1 MNTRSSRTAGA
12 VRARVVSGL
21 SGLAGVAIVV
31 WAGLPLLSLTYLG
44 LSIVAINELA
54 KMLKLRGIDIHRKS
68 LIVAAIL
75 TLPVAIPPS
84 HPLGLPTVEALDWR
98 IVITGVLLVYLVA
111 VELWRPSESPIEA
124 IVYSLFSFLYVPL
137 LLSFL
142 ITLRFTPNGVDG
154 LYTVS
159 LVLLATFATDVGA
172 YMLGSLFGRH
182 KLIPAV
188 SPNKTVEGALGGIL
202 FPIAFIFTLYHGVSL
217 VVEPPFPV
225 WQALVVTVVVAVAGQ
240 LGDLFAS
247 LIKRWVGVK
256 DTGQFLPGHGG
267 VLDRIDSTLIT
278 LPIGYFVVTLFLAN
292 GSFVSM

>member
-44 LSIVAINELA
+44 LGIVAINELA
-54 KMLKLRGIDIHRKS
+54 AMLKHRGIEIHRKS
-68 LIVAAIL
+68 LILAAIL

-98 IVITGVLLVYLVA
+98 IVIAGVLLVYLVA

-124 IVYSLFSFLYVPL
+124 IVYSLFAFLYIPL

-154 LYTVS
+154 LFTVS
-159 LVLLATFATDVGA
+159 LVLLSTFATDVGA
-172 YMLGSLFGRH
+172 YMFGSLFGRH

-202 FPIAFIFTLYHGVSL
+202 FPLAFIFTLYHGVSL
-217 VVEPPFPV
+217 AVTPPFPV
-225 WQALVVTVVVAVAGQ
+225 WQALVVTLVVAAAGQ

-256 DTGQFLPGHGG
+256 DTGHFLPGHGG
-267 VLDRIDSTLIT
+267 VLDRIDSALIT

-292 GSFVSM
+292 GSFATL